1 MASTKSTF
9 EYLDRQIRDICED
22 ISLYGVNAPAYL
34 YVSRKTGN
42 IIDYM
47 PEKAD
52 DGKVLYIDEEQLET
66 TLFNVLWN
74 YIAALMAQMN
84 RSFTKAGVWITSAR
98 LALGLTMEQFAAECD
113 VSVISVSSWERGVR
127 MPKVE
132 KLIRFAKA
140 HDLPIDPLI

>member
-1 MASTKSTF
+1 MLNFSAIFANYLIST
-9 EYLDRQIRDICED
+9 LI
-22 ISLYGVNAPAYL
+22 IS
-34 YVSRKTGN
+34 
-42 IIDYM
+42 
-47 PEKAD
+47 
-52 DGKVLYIDEEQLET
+52 
-66 TLFNVLWN
+66 
-74 YIAALMAQMN
+74 AALMAQMN